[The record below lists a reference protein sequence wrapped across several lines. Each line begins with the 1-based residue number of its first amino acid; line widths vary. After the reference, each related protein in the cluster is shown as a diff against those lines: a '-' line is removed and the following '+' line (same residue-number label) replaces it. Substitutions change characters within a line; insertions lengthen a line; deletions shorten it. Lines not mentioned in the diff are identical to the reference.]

1 MHYNPT
7 SGEEPLKWLDT
18 EQNSGES
25 DECSGEDFGT
35 VYRVGK
41 ISTCPIRV
49 ELEVEGQ
56 PFMMEVDT
64 GAAVSLISECQLQ
77 QPRAEPKM
85 TSVVLR
91 TYISEQIPVVGEVR
105 VTALLKKGCS
115 HYTLLEDG

>member
-1 MHYNPT
+1 M
-7 SGEEPLKWLDT
+7 DT
-18 EQNSGES
+18 EHNSGES
-25 DECSGEDFGT
+25 DKCSGEDFGT

-77 QPRAEPKM
+77 QVLPRAKPKR
-85 TSVVLR
+85 TSAVLQ
-91 TYISEQIPVVGEVR
+91 TYISEQIPSLGTGQQIEPD
-105 VTALLKKGCS
+105 LQ
-115 HYTLLEDG
+115 